1 MKMADAWASLVPRGL
16 YGEHRRAGGGPVQ
29 AAGATS
35 VIRGASRPSGCVRRW
50 LGYRFDRALKLDAIA
65 ATLFGPIQ
73 RYDRVTI
80 LRLADE
86 A

>member
-1 MKMADAWASLVPRGL
+1 
-16 YGEHRRAGGGPVQ
+16 
-29 AAGATS
+29 
-35 VIRGASRPSGCVRRW
+35 VIRGASRRSDCVRRW

-73 RYDRVTI
+73 RFDRVTI